1 MTRQTK
7 KGIKKEIHSIG
18 NRGNNNS
25 TYFSLVILSRRS
37 KCITTYYFPGRQMQE
52 AHLILKSRNWL
63 HIPGNQKSE
72 ISQKTSLGIRI
83 QLIFPCSSCPT
94 KYISIRMSHWRH
106 MMVDGTEFWIT
117 CKQLKLL
124 RNDSHWQLIQNSV
137 PSTIMLHQCDIWIAQ
152 TSG

>member
-1 MTRQTK
+1 MQDPIDYISFVSLRVSTAEKTVSEKNLRNTPFK
-7 KGIKKEIHSIG
+7 SWFDRSMNAFSCIFSHSIG

-83 QLIFPCSSCPT
+83 QLIFPCSSCPS
-94 KYISIRMSHWRH
+94 KYISIRISHWRH
-106 MMVDGTEFWIT
+106 TMVDGAEFWII
-117 CKQLKLL
+117 C
-124 RNDSHWQLIQNSV
+124 R
-137 PSTIMLHQCDIWIAQ
+137 
-152 TSG
+152 